1 MSLLTFS
8 DPLGPRGRR
17 RVLIGSL
24 VATVAVL
31 ALVALAVGKLADEGE
46 LDGEKWSEVTTGEAF
61 EFLRGGLWWTL
72 RAAVVTGLL
81 SFTIG
86 TVAALCRLSPI
97 APLRWIVGTYVEVF
111 RALPS
116 LLLILFGF
124 FGLPELG
131 VDISRF
137 RAIVIGL
144 TLYNSAV
151 FAEIVRAGIL
161 SLPRGQS
168 EAAYA
173 IGLRR
178 LQAMRLVLLPQA
190 IRRMLPSL
198 VSQLV
203 VVLKD
208 TAYGSIIGFEE
219 LLRRGQI
226 AGEFTGSLLQAY
238 VVVAAVYIVIC
249 FALTR
254 VAVWLEGRQARR
266 YGRATLVPGVGNGV
280 GMA

>member
-17 RVLIGSL
+17 RAIAGSV
-24 VATVAVL
+24 VATVVVVGLL
-31 ALVALAVGKLADEGE
+31 ALVVGKLAAEGE
-46 LDGEKWSEVTTGEAF
+46 LDRDKWSELLTGEAAT
-61 EFLRGGLWWTL
+61 FLRGGLVETL
-72 RAAVVTGLL
+72 KAAVVASAL
-81 SFTIG
+81 SLGIG
-86 TVAALCRLSPI
+86 TLAALCRLSPI
-97 APLRWIVGTYVEVF
+97 APLRWLVGAYVEVF

-124 FGLPELG
+124 LGLPELG
-131 VDISRF
+131 FDVSRF
-137 RAIVIGL
+137 QALVIGL

-151 FAEIVRAGIL
+151 FSEIVRAGIL
-161 SLPRGQS
+161 SLPRGQT

-173 IGLRR
+173 VGLTR

-190 IRRMLPSL
+190 FRRMLPSII
-198 VSQLV
+198 SQLV

-238 VVVAAVYIVIC
+238 FIVALVYIALC
-249 FALTR
+249 FTLTR
-254 VAVWLEGRQARR
+254 IARWLEQRQERR
-266 YGRATLVPGVGNGV
+266 YGRTARVTGVEDLAV
-280 GMA
+280 A

>member
-1 MSLLTFS
+1 MSLLTFA

-17 RVLIGSL
+17 RALAGS
-24 VATVAVL
+24 VVTVAVIL
-31 ALVALAVGKLADEGE
+31 GLLWLVLDKLGAEGD

-61 EFLRGGLWWTL
+61 RFLRGGLEQTFK
-72 RAAVVTGLL
+72 AAIVAGAL
-81 SFTIG
+81 SVAIG
-86 TVAALCRLSPI
+86 TLAALSRLSPI
-97 APLRWIVGTYVEVF
+97 APLRWLVGAYVEVF

-124 FGLPELG
+124 LALPELG
-131 VDISRF
+131 VGVSRF
-137 RAIVIGL
+137 EALVIGL

-151 FAEIVRAGIL
+151 FAEIVRAGVL

-173 IGLRR
+173 IGLSR

-190 IRRMLPSL
+190 FRRMLPSI

-238 VVVAAVYIVIC
+238 LVVAAVYIVIC

-254 VAVWLEGRQARR
+254 LARWLEQRQARR
-266 YGRATLVPGVGNGV
+266 YGRAARVTGVEDLAV
-280 GMA
+280 T